1 MIELERITLREI
13 RLPLVEPFQSAGG
26 TVSARRILLLELT
39 DRDGVSVWSE
49 CAAEATPSY
58 SPDTVD
64 TCWLAISEWLPARI
78 LGVSFATARDV
89 DAALQRGIRGHRM
102 ARAAIEMGC
111 WALESVR
118 EGVPLAVLLAR
129 ASAVARDQGAEPR
142 THVETGIALGML
154 DTPQDLAKRAKAAV
168 ADGYR
173 RIKLKVGP
181 GRDVAFLHGVR
192 SAVGDKVAL
201 IADANSSYSLD
212 DPEHVRALEVMDV
225 FELAMIE
232 QPLAHDDLV
241 RHAVL
246 QKKLTTPIC
255 LDESIVSA
263 ASTEDMIAFGS
274 GRIVNLKPGRV
285 GGLGEAIAI
294 HDLCARATIPVW
306 CGGMLESGI
315 GRAYNVALAS
325 LPNFTLP
332 GDLSPSARYW
342 QRDVV
347 TPAWTMDASAH
358 IRVPLDCP
366 GIGVDVDTDFIDTL
380 TIRST
385 VLRHSNDQ

>member
-1 MIELERITLREI
+1 VIQLERITLREI

-26 TVSARRILLLELT
+26 IVAARRILLLELT

-49 CAAEATPSY
+49 CVAEATPSY

-64 TCWLAISEWLPARI
+64 TCWLAISEWLAPRV

-89 DAALQRGIRGHRM
+89 DVALQRGIRGHRM

-111 WALESVR
+111 WALESMR
-118 EGVPLAVLLAR
+118 ESVPLAVLLGR
-129 ASAVARDQGAEPR
+129 ASAVAREQGAEPR
-142 THVETGIALGML
+142 AHVETGIALGML
-154 DTPQDLAKRAKAAV
+154 DTPQDLARRAKTAV
-168 ADGYR
+168 AEGYR
-173 RIKLKVGP
+173 RIKVKVGP
-181 GRDVAFLHGVR
+181 GRDVAFLHSVR
-192 SAVGDKVAL
+192 SAVGDTVAL

-212 DPEHVRALEVMDV
+212 DAEHVRALEVMDV

-232 QPLAHDDLV
+232 QPLASDDLV
-241 RHAVL
+241 RHAAL
-246 QKKLTTPIC
+246 QKKLRTPIC

-285 GGLGEAIAI
+285 AGFSEAIAI
-294 HDLCARATIPVW
+294 HDLCARAGIPVW

-315 GRAYNVALAS
+315 GRAYNVALAT

-342 QRDVV
+342 ERDVV
-347 TPAWTMDASAH
+347 TPAWTMDSVAQ
-358 IRVPLDCP
+358 IKIPLDRP
-366 GIGVDVDTDFIDTL
+366 GIGVDVDVDFVDKL
-380 TIRST
+380 TVRST
-385 VLRHSNDQ
+385 VLSSS